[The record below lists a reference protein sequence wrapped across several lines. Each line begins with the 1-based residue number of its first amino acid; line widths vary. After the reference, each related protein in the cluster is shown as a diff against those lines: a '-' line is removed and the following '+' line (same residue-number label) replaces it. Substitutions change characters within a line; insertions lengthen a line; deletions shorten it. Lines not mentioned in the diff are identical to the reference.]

1 MNKAP
6 KDVAKLINYTHIKK
20 IYEINRGVDWLKLNA
35 IANTQFPT
43 NQPTRTNGPNYW
55 KNPQDCYVITF
66 WMCTITARALVK
78 PMHTKQT
85 AQYNRIPFTFS
96 TDCVLR
102 VSVNHYHIP
111 STLFL
116 DSCFSGSTLEVTAE
130 AGDFSAVTEVICRH
144 IMWVLI

>member
-1 MNKAP
+1 MQLPILNFQLISQQEQMCQTTEKA
-6 KDVAKLINYTHIKK
+6 
-20 IYEINRGVDWLKLNA
+20 LK
-35 IANTQFPT
+35 TQ
-43 NQPTRTNGPNYW
+43 G
-55 KNPQDCYVITF
+55 CYVITF
-66 WMCTITARALVK
+66 WMCTITACALVK

-96 TDCVLR
+96 TNCVLR

-130 AGDFSAVTEVICRH
+130 AGDFSAVIEVICRH
-144 IMWVLI
+144 ILCVLI